1 LFYNLN
7 DYLHDKKGIKVINLT
22 VSGMTCGGCIKA
34 VTRAIQAQDA
44 QAEVQVDLATQ
55 QIALKTSLSVE
66 QARELIADAGF
77 PVLS

>member
-1 LFYNLN
+1 M
-7 DYLHDKKGIKVINLT
+7 INLT